1 MCGIVAGYGNPDA
14 TSVRK
19 MMQLQRH
26 RGPDG
31 VSFHED
37 ENVII
42 GCNRL
47 AINDLDSTPLIYN
60 EEGDKVI
67 AFNGE
72 LYNYKELRLKLVKTG
87 HVFAGNTDS
96 EVVLHMV
103 EEYGIRAME
112 MLDGMYAFVISS
124 GSDFIAARDPFGI
137 KPLYYARC
145 DESLY
150 FASEIKSLLHIGKI
164 HEFPPG
170 GVMTKEQIQRYY
182 NSLSKPFRPVP
193 LPHLNLKKHFAQCV
207 YKMVNADV
215 PVGTMLS
222 GGLDSSIVATLAQV
236 PAFTVGMEGS
246 EDIAAAEQVAEYAGI
261 DLTVTTFDE
270 DDIYKHLRDVIWHL
284 ESFNPILVRSA
295 IPTMFASQAAHDKGI
310 KVLLSGEGSDEL
322 FAGYK
327 YLQRYPQNEYD
338 YLLREGIN
346 NLHHTELQRL
356 DRMSMAAGI
365 EARVPFMDTDFV
377 EYAMGIP
384 IKYKINPEKRILRE
398 AFSSMLPASI
408 VNRRKMPFDE
418 GSGAGTVLEKHN
430 DDKLYYNIWSELFHP
445 EKHPELLKY
454 GDYVW

>member
-1 MCGIVAGYGNPDA
+1 MCGIVAGYGNPDKR
-14 TSVRK
+14 TVHE
-19 MMQLQRH
+19 MMRMQCH
-26 RGPDG
+26 TGPDG

-37 ENVII
+37 ENIVI

-47 AINDLDSTPLIYN
+47 AINDLSSTPLIYN

-72 LYNYKELRLKLVKTG
+72 LYNYKELRQELVGTG
-87 HVFAGNTDS
+87 HIFTGRTDS

-103 EEYGIRAME
+103 EEYGTKAME

-124 GSDFIAARDPFGI
+124 GFDFIAARDPFGI
-137 KPLYYARC
+137 KPLYYSRC
-145 DESLY
+145 GESIY

-164 HEFPPG
+164 NEFPPSS
-170 GVMTKEQIQRYY
+170 VMTKDKIQRYY
-182 NSLSKPFRPVP
+182 TTHVSSNPVSLP
-193 LPHLNLKKHFAQCV
+193 LLKKQLAQCV
-207 YKMVNADV
+207 HKMMNADV
-215 PVGTMLS
+215 PVATMLS
-222 GGLDSSIVATLAQV
+222 GGLDSSIVATLAKL

-246 EDIAAAEQVAEYAGI
+246 DDIAAAEQVAKYAGI

-295 IPTMFASQAAHDKGI
+295 IPTMFASQAAHNKGI

-327 YLQRYPQNEYD
+327 YLQRFPQTEYD
-338 YLLREGIN
+338 YLLREGID

-356 DRMSMAAGI
+356 DRMSMASGI

-384 IKYKINPEKRILRE
+384 VKYKINPEKKILRE
-398 AFSSMLPASI
+398 AFSNLLPASI

-418 GSGAGTVLEKHN
+418 GSGVGAVLAKHN
-430 DDKLYYNIWSELFHP
+430 DDDLYYSIWSELFHP
-445 EKHPELLKY
+445 EEHPELVKH
-454 GDYVW
+454 GEYVW